1 MWLMYTT
8 YVFSYPQRIWW
19 DREKLWEH
27 LLFSLHKEK
36 GVIILSTERKSIPPK
51 YGCLWE
57 EKTIGK
63 WWLSSKN
70 IRLTWNKA
78 KVFKRDFFFPLLTI
92 DYTVVTIDLY
102 YFEFQVLWAF
112 CLYLKLQ
119 IVFILCQYSMPRAP
133 QGSVLKVGC
142 FAFAVSKY
150 VLYTFF
156 SFKDFVS

>member
-1 MWLMYTT
+1 MKQ
-8 YVFSYPQRIWW
+8 S
-19 DREKLWEH
+19 
-27 LLFSLHKEK
+27 
-36 GVIILSTERKSIPPK
+36 KSIQE
-51 YGCLWE
+51 G
-57 EKTIGK
+57 
-63 WWLSSKN
+63 
-70 IRLTWNKA
+70 
-78 KVFKRDFFFPLLTI
+78 FFFPLHTI
-92 DYTVVTIDLY
+92 DYTVVTIYLY